1 VTIVHKLLNKEVAS
15 GVTDQVGK
23 SVIKRRGTLFVGET
37 YVART
42 PGGPGISAGEASFT
56 VDGGASSAR
65 GVEVVIEVVRACASM
80 SFVLKPAL
88 VDTQHWA
95 RSLPLPERIGFEIV
109 HCESKAVVHAG
120 TAANGSGSVDGQA
133 ANLYVGENFWLRV
146 PKSDLL
152 DEATVGFTSS
162 VGETAAMVL
171 RVARAFASVDV
182 VLRSVHAGTSHWAS
196 ELPLPTGVP
205 LRVLH
210 QSRSGASWRPARPIR
225 TRERGSRPRRCRS
238 SRARSTRSSSTR
250 RRRADHR
257 RARRPSR
264 R

>member
-1 VTIVHKLLNKEVAS
+1 VGQALFQGGEGLLELADALAPPAGLRYTIVHKLLNKEVAS

-95 RSLPLPERIGFEIV
+95 RSLPLPERIGYVSKDLGARWATGRNVKGEDGPGTY
-109 HCESKAVVHAG
+109 KAVEVWALKVRGHNAEVV
-120 TAANGSGSVDGQA
+120 TI
-133 ANLYVGENFWLRV
+133 
-146 PKSDLL
+146 
-152 DEATVGFTSS
+152 
-162 VGETAAMVL
+162 ET
-171 RVARAFASVDV
+171 
-182 VLRSVHAGTSHWAS
+182 HC
-196 ELPLPTGVP
+196 
-205 LRVLH
+205 
-210 QSRSGASWRPARPIR
+210 
-225 TRERGSRPRRCRS
+225 TREQAEAWVWEGVRP
-238 SRARSTRSSSTR
+238 
-250 RRRADHR
+250 
-257 RARRPSR
+257 
-264 R
+264 